1 MRLKLAVLFVLL
13 AASFPALAQKEAHDT
28 KKTRVEYRDVDAPL
42 FLPPVIT
49 QESVVDYVCM
59 VNPGNPPVGKIRV
72 YCDSG
77 TGLLTCLSSIG
88 ANVCPSGGGG
98 GGSAVGPVGTVQGS
112 DGAGNFTALGEVDN
126 GTSLAISRNIIPQ
139 GPTPNFD
146 LQAYGGYLSGFTPP
160 TITCTTVALSTTMN
174 CGGGVSDFKVGHG
187 ISIPTAGV
195 APSMSTPTGGVV
207 TPLGILNGTTTYN
220 YKVVPI
226 GLHYE
231 LGVASA
237 AFTTTS
243 GASALGVTNA
253 TIATNGCSASNG
265 VVTFT
270 TSAAHNFQSGQP
282 VNILRSTTGTSA
294 VEGSWVLASASG
306 STFTINMG
314 VANGT
319 YCPSGGTAQVVA
331 KNEIQWTIQPYQ
343 VIGAI
348 VYRQINSGAYSIA
361 GIQAGMDSAWI
372 DWGFTAPSVP
382 AYFPATPPNTPT
394 NGVFAT
400 TITGISGTSVTLAS
414 APTQGVTATTFHDN
428 VANILA
434 LCGSSLFNN
443 GTAGGTIYLSPSDP
457 QGSVYVTNSPL
468 NMHTGCPA
476 QTTLSLGAQLFVN
489 YPITPNGGNN
499 FAGTIQ
505 AGGGSG
511 AGPSFGKYYTTRI
524 LGNAQPMF
532 LLEVGT
538 SGITFQN
545 LNMECLQNYQT
556 CVYHDQDNN
565 GNNVTSITYDNVYMD
580 GGNRSQTFKMAG
592 GFGFIFKGGA
602 IGNSPLAWGV
612 PPALW
617 DVVNFGVGNTQQQLA
632 GIYEFDYTNMGGGEW
647 FFDTESQSGLIGCT
661 GHGTFYEVLNESSY
675 YPSLRFSCGNN
686 PTTAIRIER
695 MTYADAVGGLST
707 PMVDLTNAPALSN
720 WRIIEPF
727 CATGSQPF
735 FSAPPTVQG
744 ITFESGGA
752 GCPTGLASTA
762 EYINTDLEGGG
773 FMGRFYLNTPVQVSG
788 TASFYYPM
796 ATPAAPISAPVSSG
810 GSVPTGN
817 HTYSISAVDSNGKET
832 VLGPTISAVTTSG
845 QQTVTVTPPVLPA
858 GAIGYRPYRDGVLAT
873 VTPCSGGIILGTTPF
888 VDTNASGC
896 NNNPSSFT
904 QAGIASIGSAG
915 LAANQLTLANQ
926 FPGVLIPASLTASRT
941 WTFPDATGT
950 VVLTSG
956 AQTLISKTLT
966 SPVINTGVT
975 GTAIQGTDTL
985 LMSAGTVTG
994 TGASLCTDAN
1004 GGATTSGCPA
1014 GASFYQ
1020 TVQVAGSSKPQEAK
1034 LNFIA
1039 GTNMTVSCADNS
1051 GATSTDCTLTSS
1063 ATGATAFSA
1072 ITAATN
1078 SNSGTFAAT
1087 GNTWDFTGA
1096 TALKAPVASSF
1107 APTVN
1112 GSFGYDSAANK
1123 WVFGQNGA
1131 TDSFGLS
1138 SSACSSHN
1146 WVSTPATGT
1155 ATATCTQPAFTDISG
1170 TATAAQLPSTAV
1182 NSVVNDTNVT
1192 GSIAAQVL
1200 TLGWTGPLAKTRT
1213 LTTTVYTDQANT
1225 YTTGLQDFS
1234 TAGSLKVP
1242 IGAGLVPTTS
1252 GLVGYD
1258 STANKFVFGQNGAT
1272 VSFGL
1277 SSSACSTHQWVNTPA
1292 TGTATAS
1299 CSQPAFTDI
1308 SGVATGAQLP
1318 NPSATTLGGV
1328 ESFAAVAHQWINTI
1342 STSGVPGSAAI
1353 GTNDISPNQ
1362 YAAGGGTAQAQTV
1375 TLSPAATALV
1385 AGLQV
1390 YWLPSNANTGAAPTL
1405 APNGLTAKSIT
1416 KFGNSTPLVANDLT
1430 TSAIAFAIYD
1440 GTEWQLQN
1448 PQTSTGGGSSIT
1460 LQTNGVNNVT
1470 QTSLNFITS
1479 TTNAIG
1485 GTITPSNPSGSQ
1497 EIFELTGRITPTG
1510 GGTGLSSP
1518 TAHSLLVTE
1527 GSSNFNLLTS
1537 PSTNG
1542 ACVVFFN
1549 VTASAAVDPTCGYQ
1563 GVPVNAQAGSYALLY
1578 TDRLSYVKESGAST
1592 STLTLPQVTGTTASN
1607 FSFVTQNLNSG
1618 TETLTANAVDKID
1631 GSAVGGSATLLPNF
1645 AAFVYQDSSS
1655 APGNWWTLKLPTFG
1669 AFGSTCANVLSWSTS
1684 GGFTCVNASGSM
1696 FANFTAHQWL
1706 GNNTSS
1712 SAAPSPSLI
1721 GSSDTSPNWYAAAT
1735 GTAQAQVVALTPAVT
1750 ALTTGTEVHFLPVAA
1765 NTAANPSLAVNGLA
1779 AKSITKFGGSTNLVA
1794 NDLTTSAIA
1803 VVIYDGTQ
1811 WELVNPQTSAG
1822 GGGTPCTTT
1831 GNSLQYD
1838 NAGAFGCVTP
1848 FTFSGSTITAAST
1861 GILDL
1866 SAESGASAFKI
1877 PVQAGAT
1884 SASDGVV
1891 DYDSTA
1897 KITHIRTNAADS
1909 LAAATTSTTT
1919 TTTQALFAT
1928 AVAGVYNPR
1937 AIASADLPLAL
1948 QNGTT
1953 CVTQTAGDNTTDCAT
1968 DAFVTTAISNAIAAV
1983 NPAVAVLVAT
1993 TGSNLTGTYVQ
2004 VGGGIGDTFT
2014 VTATGAF
2021 TLDGVALNTVGQ
2033 RVLIKDQSTASQN
2046 GVYTVT
2052 VAGTTGVSPVFT
2064 RALDYDTPSD
2074 VNNTGSIPVQ
2084 SGTANATTSWLLTSQ
2099 VTSIGSSGSSLTY
2112 AQFSFSPTNIVTAA
2126 ANFTS
2131 GDLVQAAASNKT
2143 TSDSGIAVA
2152 NVVTATSAAA
2162 AAKQVC
2168 TSGGASKTCAYIDF
2182 PQVVTIPSA
2191 NCVNSV
2197 AGSGWSLGASG
2208 VVTCR
2213 AGTNNTGGYVA
2224 ITDTTGTFGQFS
2236 IPIPEDWDTGTLPY
2250 IRFQLAYP
2258 GTDGASAHTIIPQIK
2273 VSCAKGDGTT
2283 SDDVTFNAAH
2293 SSSTITLS
2301 SATANL
2307 FFVGSNVQMNSTD
2320 MTGCVAGSMMVVQV
2334 GRATDTATSAANF
2347 YSATITFPR
2356 LIAVQAN

>member
-59 VNPGNPPVGKIRV
+59 VNPGNPPTGKIRV

-77 TGLLTCLSSIG
+77 TGLLTCLSSVG

-126 GTSLAISRNIIPQ
+126 GTTFSVPRDSIFQ
-139 GPTPNFD
+139 GPSPYRDVRAFGVRST
-146 LQAYGGYLSGFTPP
+146 A
-160 TITCTTVALSTTMN
+160 TTVTPFVPGITATISGSSFSAALSSASSFKN
-174 CGGGVSDFKVGHG
+174 GDGVTIWGAG
-187 ISIPTAGV
+187 IGCSL
-195 APSMSTPTGGVV
+195 STPTGITVTPAIASGPTGTFFDVAAPAGSTSYAYEVIAVDKLGCYTVASSSGTTSTGSASLGSQSIAISGLTQAGNVV
-207 TPLGILNGTTTYN
+207 T
-220 YKVVPI
+220 
-226 GLHYE
+226 
-231 LGVASA
+231 
-237 AFTTTS
+237 
-243 GASALGVTNA
+243 A
-253 TIATNGCSASNG
+253 T
-265 VVTFT
+265 V
-270 TSAAHNFQSGQP
+270 
-282 VNILRSTTGTSA
+282 
-294 VEGSWVLASASG
+294 G
-306 STFTINMG
+306 STAALSTGAYVYVSTSSSIDAGTFGGWYQIT

-319 YCPSGGTAQVVA
+319 TFTYLTTNTVAGGAASTSQSGGTVFYWNSNQVSWSAVPGAYQYYIYGRVGGSLTLLGQSWVNNVA
-331 KNEIQWTIQPYQ
+331 AGFTVTSWDDYGPTMMAGQVFPYWVPSTPPASSLPDPLTTTIC
-343 VIGAI
+343 
-348 VYRQINSGAYSIA
+348 SGAGTTAITLCGAATTSVSGQTILFDNGPNILSAA
-361 GIQAGMDSAWI
+361 GSG
-372 DWGFTAPSVP
+372 GGLL
-382 AYFPATPPNTPT
+382 YFPPGSYVVNSHTVLPNST
-394 NGVFAT
+394 F
-400 TITGISGTSVTLAS
+400 IELAS
-414 APTQGVTATTFHDN
+414 ATLWMNATMEAPGARFYGMIGPQAVDGTSFGWPT
-428 VANILA
+428 
-434 LCGSSLFNN
+434 
-443 GTAGGTIYLSPSDP
+443 GGTVQASHASPAIWDTIGGDSFYEGIKFASSGNGSTALLVDATFGGAQNHYKNINFNGSPSNGYMDI
-457 QGSVYVTNSPL
+457 PL
-468 NMHTGCPA
+468 VMRGGFWYDLDHVSINTGP
-476 QTTLSLGAQLFVN
+476 G
-489 YPITPNGGNN
+489 
-499 FAGTIQ
+499 Q
-505 AGGGSG
+505 AGGGFIGSTSTPSAYLNVGGINFSFMSVQDRGIFHIPAEAGLDVEFSG
-511 AGPSFGKYYTTRI
+511 ESRDQGGITPFIT
-524 LGNAQPMF
+524 LQPQ
-532 LLEVGT
+532 VNGT
-538 SGITFQN
+538 SGNLKVTGTIDMDTTQQNVIANIASPFAIAGWNIQFPGGVTNSTFPALGYSTVTGYYLGALIGTVTGQN
-545 LNMECLQNYQT
+545 SNAVVGSSFTNNTIVVNGALGSVGYQMAVPPAPVSAVPSAGGGVPVGLT
-556 CVYHDQDNN
+556 FYAIAAADSV
-565 GNNVTSITYDNVYMD
+565 GNLSQIGPAISANVTS
-580 GGNRSQTFKMAG
+580 GN
-592 GFGFIFKGGA
+592 
-602 IGNSPLAWGV
+602 
-612 PPALW
+612 
-617 DVVNFGVGNTQQQLA
+617 
-632 GIYEFDYTNMGGGEW
+632 
-647 FFDTESQSGLIGCT
+647 
-661 GHGTFYEVLNESSY
+661 
-675 YPSLRFSCGNN
+675 
-686 PTTAIRIER
+686 
-695 MTYADAVGGLST
+695 
-707 PMVDLTNAPALSN
+707 
-720 WRIIEPF
+720 
-727 CATGSQPF
+727 
-735 FSAPPTVQG
+735 
-744 ITFESGGA
+744 
-752 GCPTGLASTA
+752 
-762 EYINTDLEGGG
+762 
-773 FMGRFYLNTPVQVSG
+773 
-788 TASFYYPM
+788 
-796 ATPAAPISAPVSSG
+796 
-810 GSVPTGN
+810 
-817 HTYSISAVDSNGKET
+817 
-832 VLGPTISAVTTSG
+832 
-845 QQTVTVTPPVLPA
+845 QTVTVTPPTLSSLPSGTVGLVYFRGPSA
-858 GAIGYRPYRDGVLAT
+858 TNLGVTGVSSLVCGPFPST
-873 VTPCSGGIILGTTPF
+873 STF
-888 VDTNASGC
+888 VDTLSFQACAPPVVGRALTSGI
-896 NNNPSSFT
+896 
-904 QAGIASIGSAG
+904 GITGIETPTLNIVGG
-915 LAANQLTLANQ
+915 GFKAAISGTLTANRVQSLQDVTDTFVYRNTTDTLANKT
-926 FPGVLIPASLTASRT
+926 FTSLVLNGPMSG
-941 WTFPDATGT
+941 TG
-950 VVLTSG
+950 L
-956 AQTLISKTLT
+956 
-966 SPVINTGVT
+966 
-975 GTAIQGTDTL
+975 QGTDTKVL
-985 LMSAGTVTG
+985 SSGTVSG
-994 TGASLCTDAN
+994 SGASLCTDAN

-1014 GASFYQ
+1014 SASFYQ

-1039 GTNMTVSCADNS
+1039 GTNMTVSCVDNG

-1063 ATGATAFSA
+1063 ATGATAWSA
-1072 ITAATN
+1072 LTASTN
-1078 SNSGTFAAT
+1078 SNAGTFAST

-1107 APTVN
+1107 APTVS

-1123 WVFGQNGA
+1123 WVFGQNSS
-1131 TDSFGLS
+1131 TVSFGLS
-1138 SSACSSHN
+1138 SSACSSHQ
-1146 WVSTPATGT
+1146 WVSTPATAT
-1155 ATATCTQPAFTDISG
+1155 ATASCTQPAFTDISG
-1170 TATAAQLPSTAV
+1170 TTTTAQLPTNVVTAV
-1182 NSVVNDTNVT
+1182 TNDTNVT
-1192 GSIAAQVL
+1192 GSISAQTL
-1200 TLGWTGPLAKTRT
+1200 TLGWTGTLAKTRALAT
-1213 LTTTVYTDQANT
+1213 VVYTDQANS
-1225 YTTGLQDFS
+1225 YSTGAQDFS
-1234 TAGSLKVP
+1234 FATSLKVP
-1242 IGAGLVPTTS
+1242 VGAGITPTSS

-1277 SSSACSTHQWVNTPA
+1277 SSTACSTHQWVNAPA

-1342 STSGVPGSAAI
+1342 STSGVLGSAAI

-1430 TSAIAFAIYD
+1430 TNAIAFAIYD

-1618 TETLTANAVDKID
+1618 TETLTTNAVDKID

-1655 APGNWWTLKLPTFG
+1655 APGNWWTLKLPTFA

-2004 VGGGIGDTFT
+2004 VGGGVGDTFT